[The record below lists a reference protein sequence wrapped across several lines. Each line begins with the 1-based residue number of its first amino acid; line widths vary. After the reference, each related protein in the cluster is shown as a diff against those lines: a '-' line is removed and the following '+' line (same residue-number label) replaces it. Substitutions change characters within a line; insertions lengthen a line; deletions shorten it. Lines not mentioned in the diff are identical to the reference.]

1 MKMGNLTATCTED
14 CALVNCDKEIPSYNI
29 VLNNHNYDYL
39 ISNPNSSDCTSGD
52 LTYFVSCHN
61 LGRSKKSLTFKN
73 NKNIMNTISKMV
85 NLQGHDCVNKIQSIE
100 YNWGLS
106 SGFYIL
112 PCKLFKIK
120 FPYSGDDILI
130 EYSKKSDVFSFYYY
144 LDDLIVSDFIT
155 DIQKNIE

>member
-39 ISNPNSSDCTSGD
+39 ISNPNYSDCTSGD

-85 NLQGHDCVNKIQSIE
+85 NLQG
-100 YNWGLS
+100 
-106 SGFYIL
+106 
-112 PCKLFKIK
+112 
-120 FPYSGDDILI
+120 
-130 EYSKKSDVFSFYYY
+130 
-144 LDDLIVSDFIT
+144 
-155 DIQKNIE
+155 